1 MTRFL
6 CKVCRSEL
14 STIKNGND
22 IFVVPCGHCEVVQAV
37 EKEVRYLAGYARGFA
52 QGTEQL
58 AEKLEFEEL
67 ESATAEIK
75 QRSA

>member
-14 STIKNGND
+14 SVTKSGND
-22 IFVVPCGHCEVVQAV
+22 TFVVPCSRCSMVQEV
-37 EKEVRYLAGYARGFA
+37 EKEIRYLAGYARGFA
-52 QGTEQL
+52 QGAEQL

-67 ESATAEIK
+67 GYATAEIK
-75 QRSA
+75 Q

>member
-1 MTRFL
+1 MNT
-6 CKVCRSEL
+6 EE
-14 STIKNGND
+14 STI
-22 IFVVPCGHCEVVQAV
+22 
-37 EKEVRYLAGYARGFA
+37 
-52 QGTEQL
+52 TESQL